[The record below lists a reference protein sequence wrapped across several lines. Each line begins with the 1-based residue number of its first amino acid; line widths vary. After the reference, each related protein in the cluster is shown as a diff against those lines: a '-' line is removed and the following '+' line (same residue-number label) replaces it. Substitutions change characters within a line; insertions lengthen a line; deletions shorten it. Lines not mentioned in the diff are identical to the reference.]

1 MTNSE
6 NKDYRLDDI
15 IQQSKSSNVF
25 VRLDALPRL
34 AERLDNQDVRRRV
47 EEMLGD
53 DVVTVEVDAADIL
66 VRQGGEAGLLAV
78 LTEMGRRTDDP
89 DVDYIANRLYE
100 MDAGGELPVLT
111 MAAAI
116 DSEKMTSNARIGL
129 ENLRQLRGLQ

>member
-1 MTNSE
+1 M
-6 NKDYRLDDI
+6 
-15 IQQSKSSNVF
+15 F